1 MPAPQIRI
9 CLKTRDRGFISKLLK
24 PAPKLLCTLSDDIG
38 RTTAPIAIATDN
50 QEVLKTEDTERL
62 TSNISEIMVSLPAG
76 WWSWCRPEV
85 YLVMVVVVYGQTSRC
100 FPFHCAVS
108 EEGTTSKYRAV
119 LPQNERER
127 DRQSREERIHAAR
140 KIYQRSEESNGER
153 SVPAR
158 VAKLPAAEGFSVK
171 YLTLLFPHV
180 VVGQLQ
186 RLFVSSVGYIK
197 RLFSKYRKF
206 DTLKDLY
213 DGPVPDTTCC
223 KPSTPF
229 YTPRASLYWDTD
241 EWFGLQRLIG
251 VDPTIIRLCPPVDDT
266 KPEADDLE
274 KLLFR
279 SRSRVEEHHLDGMTV
294 AAALTEKRLF
304 VCDLTFMKDFSRGP
318 RGPAVP
324 APIAL
329 FFWND
334 DGDLLPVAI
343 MLYNLAESNHHETT
357 THLML
362 THLLMESFCLATHRH
377 LDVSHPVF
385 RLLWPH
391 FHFLMAINA
400 ILNIGIE
407 KGLELG
413 RARLREWR
421 IDVEGTLPAALE
433 ERGLA
438 DPTILKDKYLYR
450 DDAMKLYNVLKK
462 YATAYISYY
471 YHDESMI
478 SSDPEIQDWAT
489 TLATHYDIKG
499 VPNDGQLKT
508 RDELILMV
516 TCIIYTCSVG
526 HASVNFAQYDQ
537 YGYPPNYPGCLKGRP
552 SSDPYE
558 HPEEE
563 DAFMALASRGNMLH
577 IMAITHLLSQRGDR
591 RLAGGFAAFIVDQSD
606 EIRACIK
613 ELKHGLRQIREE
625 IKRRNTEY
633 ARQDP
638 FHMMLYD
645 YLDPSKIPN
654 SIGI

>member
-1 MPAPQIRI
+1 MCWQGIPKGFSAAFHLPEAQAIPGA
-9 CLKTRDRGFISKLLK
+9 CLASQFVRCCGIGQETHR
-24 PAPKLLCTLSDDIG
+24 LLCSGTLQGSY
-38 RTTAPIAIATDN
+38 
-50 QEVLKTEDTERL
+50 V
-62 TSNISEIMVSLPAG
+62 
-76 WWSWCRPEV
+76 
-85 YLVMVVVVYGQTSRC
+85 
-100 FPFHCAVS
+100 
-108 EEGTTSKYRAV
+108 
-119 LPQNERER
+119 
-127 DRQSREERIHAAR
+127 
-140 KIYQRSEESNGER
+140 
-153 SVPAR
+153 
-158 VAKLPAAEGFSVK
+158 KLEFN
-171 YLTLLFPHV
+171 
-180 VVGQLQ
+180 LQ

-223 KPSTPF
+223 
-229 YTPRASLYWDTD
+229 LYWDTD

-279 SRSRVEEHHLDGMTV
+279 
-294 AAALTEKRLF
+294 
-304 VCDLTFMKDFSRGP
+304 
-318 RGPAVP
+318 
-324 APIAL
+324 
-329 FFWND
+329 
-334 DGDLLPVAI
+334 
-343 MLYNLAESNHHETT
+343 YNLAESNHHETT

-400 ILNIGIE
+400 AADKTLLHRDIDQILNIGIE